1 MDALTRTLMQTLSGG
16 GLAQL
21 GQILG
26 ADEQK
31 TSSALSSAVPLLVS
45 ALATEAAEPRGAK
58 SLYHALEK
66 DHDGSVLAD
75 LSSYL
80 TTNPDEV
87 EGAGILKHALGGA
100 RPAVET
106 GLAAK
111 TGLDA
116 KQIATMLE
124 IAAPLVMGLVGQK
137 RQSEGLDVSGLAAL
151 LGSQVQTTA
160 KEDPDILGIL
170 NSALDADKDGSA
182 IDEVMGFV
190 GKLFDKK

>member
-1 MDALTRTLMQTLSGG
+1 MDALTGALMQQLAGG

-26 ADEQK
+26 TDDTKAA
-31 TSSALSSAVPLLVS
+31 SALSSAVPLIVS
-45 ALATEAAEPRGAK
+45 ALATEASEPRRAK

-66 DHDGSVLAD
+66 EHDGSVLAD
-75 LSSYL
+75 LQSYL
-80 TTNPDEV
+80 TTDPDKA

-116 KQIATMLE
+116 KQIATVLE

-137 RQSEGLDVSGLAAL
+137 RQSEGLDATGLAAL

-170 NSALDADKDGSA
+170 NSALDSDKDGSA